1 MKKLIVSIFIFFFAT
16 VNIGFTAMDS
26 ATGEIR
32 RGYLGTLPD
41 LTQRFDKQRS
51 ELARPA
57 FDNVETFRNK
67 NELKPV
73 PRDNPAYI
81 DLIIKRQKI
90 SPYTKDI
97 NDAIPLVESMIEAI
111 NRDMNIQKFVARVNT
126 FNDWMSYFKSKYKDK
141 PEAYYI
147 SFQKLVEIDFQSH
160 YLAAIKYESRLYNPY
175 LPYSAEGA
183 IYSPEAIRKQTSAL
197 LSELEKTLVILKEV
211 N

>member
-1 MKKLIVSIFIFFFAT
+1 MYNYIMKKLIVSIFIFFFAT
-16 VNIGFTAMDS
+16 VNVGFTATDS

-41 LTQRFDKQRS
+41 ITQRFDKQRS

-57 FDNVETFRNK
+57 FDNVETFRDK

-97 NDAIPLVESMIEAI
+97 NDAIPLVE
-111 NRDMNIQKFVARVNT
+111 F
-126 FNDWMSYFKSKYKDK
+126 
-141 PEAYYI
+141 
-147 SFQKLVEIDFQSH
+147 DFQSH

>member
-1 MKKLIVSIFIFFFAT
+1 MKKLFISIFILFLISGNAFAS
-16 VNIGFTAMDS
+16 IDS

-32 RGYLGTLPD
+32 RGYMGTLPD
-41 LTQRFDKQRS
+41 VTQRFDRQRS

-57 FDNVETFRNK
+57 FSDVETFRDK

-81 DLIIKRQKI
+81 DLIVKKHKL
-90 SPYTKDI
+90 SPYTNDI

-111 NRDMNIQKFVARVNT
+111 NHNLNIQKFVARVNA

-160 YLAAIKYESRLYNPY
+160 YLATIKYESRLYNPY

-183 IYSPEAIRKQTSAL
+183 MYSPKAIQTQTNAL
-197 LSELEKTLVILKEV
+197 LVELKKTLEILKDV

>member
-1 MKKLIVSIFIFFFAT
+1 MKKLFISIFILFLISGNAFAS
-16 VNIGFTAMDS
+16 IDS

-32 RGYLGTLPD
+32 RGYMGTLPD
-41 LTQRFDKQRS
+41 VTQRFDRQRS

-57 FDNVETFRNK
+57 FSDVETFRDK

-81 DLIIKRQKI
+81 DLIVKKHKL
-90 SPYTKDI
+90 SPYTNDI

-111 NRDMNIQKFVARVNT
+111 NHNLNIQKFVARVNA

-160 YLAAIKYESRLYNPY
+160 YLATIKYESRLYNPY
-175 LPYSAEGA
+175 LPYSGEGA
-183 IYSPEAIRKQTSAL
+183 MYSPKAIQTQTNAL
-197 LSELEKTLVILKEV
+197 LVELKKTLEILKDV

>member
-1 MKKLIVSIFIFFFAT
+1 MAKANKIVYY
-16 VNIGFTAMDS
+16 G
-26 ATGEIR
+26 TGR
-32 RGYLGTLPD
+32 R
-41 LTQRFDKQRS
+41 KS
-51 ELARPA
+51 SVARVRLVEGSGKITINGKDIEE
-57 FDNVETFRNK
+57 FSDVETFRDK

-81 DLIIKRQKI
+81 DLIVKKHKL
-90 SPYTKDI
+90 SPYTNDI

-111 NRDMNIQKFVARVNT
+111 NHNLNIQKFVARVNA

-160 YLAAIKYESRLYNPY
+160 YLATIKYESRLYNPY

-183 IYSPEAIRKQTSAL
+183 MYSPKAIQTQTNAL
-197 LSELEKTLVILKEV
+197 LVELKKTLEILKDV